1 MLGRIQKLFVVVGA
15 CLVATQAEPPA
26 AKDALDFHV
35 KSIDGADVDLGL
47 YRGKVVLIVN
57 VASRCG
63 HTPQYADLQ
72 VLWEKHQDSGLVV
85 LGFPANDFLSQEP
98 GTNAEIKQ
106 FCSAKFHV
114 TFPMFEKIVVK
125 GKGQAP
131 LYAWLTSRKT
141 EPVGPGS
148 ISWNFEKFL
157 VGRDG
162 QVVAR
167 FAPGTSPSDPKVVAA
182 IEAELAKPAAK
193 PPQ

>member
-1 MLGRIQKLFVVVGA
+1 
-15 CLVATQAEPPA
+15 
-26 AKDALDFHV
+26 
-35 KSIDGADVDLGL
+35 
-47 YRGKVVLIVN
+47 
-57 VASRCG
+57 
-63 HTPQYADLQ
+63 
-72 VLWEKHQDSGLVV
+72 V

-98 GTNAEIKQ
+98 GSNAEIKE

-114 TFPMFEKIVVK
+114 TFPLFEKIVVK

-141 EPVGPGS
+141 EPVGPGP

-162 QVVAR
+162 QVAAR

-182 IEAELAKPAAK
+182 IEAELAKPK
-193 PPQ
+193 SP